1 MAFAAEHPLIP
12 NSEHR
17 VVSEVE
23 RTPGEFQV
31 VSEYEPAGDQP
42 AAIAELDER
51 LNRDE
56 RDVVL
61 MGATGTG
68 KSATAA
74 WLIEKQQRPTLVMAP
89 NKTLA
94 AQLANELRQLL
105 PHNAVEYFVSY
116 YDYYQPEAYIA
127 QTDTYIEKDSSI
139 NEDVERL
146 RHSATSALLSRR
158 DVVVVS
164 SVSCIYGLGTPQSY
178 LDRSVIISVDEEL
191 DRDRFLRLLV
201 DIQYERN
208 DVGFTRG
215 TFRAKGDT
223 VDIIPAYEERAV
235 RIEFFGDDIDSLYYI
250 HPVTGDVIEEVDE
263 VRIFPATHYV
273 AGPERMEKAVAAIKE
288 ELAERLEDLENRGK
302 LLEAQRLRMRTEYDL
317 EMIEQVGFCSGIENY
332 SRHVDGRPAGSAPAT
347 LLDYFPEDFLTI
359 IDESHVTVP
368 QIGGMFEG
376 DMSRKRNLVEFG
388 FRLPSAVDN
397 RPLTFDEFEQRV
409 GQTVYMS
416 ATPGDFELT
425 SSDGEYV
432 EQVIRPTGLVDPK
445 VTVKPTKGQI
455 DDLID
460 EVRTRISQQ
469 ERVLVTTLTKRMAED
484 LTDYLLEQ
492 GIKVRY
498 LHSDID
504 TLQRVELLR
513 QLRLGEFDVLVG
525 INLLRE
531 GLDLPEVSLVAI
543 LDADKEGFLRSTT
556 SLIQTIG
563 RAARNVSG
571 EVIMYADKITDSMQ
585 EAIEETERRRE
596 KQIAYNKEHGI
607 DPQPLRKKIA
617 DILDQVYE
625 DGGEEEANSDPS
637 AVVEKRDISSMATD
651 EVQALIDDLS
661 AQMGAA
667 ARELKFELA
676 GRLRDEIADLKKEL
690 RGLKEAGI

>member
-42 AAIAELDER
+42 SAIAELNDR

-288 ELAERLEDLENRGK
+288 ELAERLEDLDNRGK

-460 EVRTRISQQ
+460 EVRTRISKQ

-596 KQIAYNKEHGI
+596 KQIAYNREHGI

-625 DGGEEEANSDPS
+625 DGGDEEANSDPS
-637 AVVEKRDISSMATD
+637 AMVEKRDISNMATD